1 MSTSEIVESP
11 LGINWIGMWGIVRRE
26 ATDAL
31 RHPIQIM
38 LAPWVA
44 ALIFIFVFGF
54 VLGHR
59 MPSIAGQPYL
69 RFLLPGLVMMDVVTV
84 SFQQTAGDLYFA
96 RFQHY
101 VQEML
106 VSPLSYFEMMTGSL
120 VIAIIRSFVTALGV
134 LAMGAAFGGLSI
146 VSFGAFLFWIFV
158 VSIVFALVGM
168 IVGLWAD
175 SFDQLGAVPIF
186 LLSPLSMVGGVFTT
200 VAMLPP
206 WLRWMAYANPFF
218 YFINGLRH
226 SMIGLSEAPAI
237 AGVVFTLGLAS
248 ILMLI
253 VWRLFAT
260 GWGLRE

>member
-1 MSTSEIVESP
+1 MSKNEIVESP

-31 RHPIQIM
+31 RHPTQIM

-59 MPSIAGQPYL
+59 MPPIAGQPYL

-101 VQEML
+101 IQEML
-106 VSPLSYFEMMTGSL
+106 VSPLSYFEMMAGSL
-120 VIAIIRSFVTALGV
+120 VIAIIRSFITALGV

-146 VSFGAFLFWIFV
+146 ENYGEFAFWIFV
-158 VSIVFALVGM
+158 VSIIFALLGM

-175 SFDQLGAVPIF
+175 SFDQLGAVPVF
-186 LLSPLSMVGGVFTT
+186 LLSPLSMVGGVFAT
-200 VAMLPP
+200 V
-206 WLRWMAYANPFF
+206 
-218 YFINGLRH
+218 
-226 SMIGLSEAPAI
+226 
-237 AGVVFTLGLAS
+237 
-248 ILMLI
+248 
-253 VWRLFAT
+253 
-260 GWGLRE
+260 